1 MLHYPHRCEHT
12 FFLSIKVMQISTIR
26 SNPNLTRVTSS
37 GEIKLLQTLSKS
49 PITSI
54 VISRTWKLLQ
64 RLPAN
69 QLQIM

>member
-1 MLHYPHRCEHT
+1 MRTYV
-12 FFLSIKVMQISTIR
+12 FFLSIKVMQISTTR